1 MPFSPHPYQHWLSPV
16 PLIMAI
22 LTGLMNLKIYINVTY
37 SFLIELFAYFSLLS
51 CKSSLCSLNI
61 NSLSEYGLEIP
72 SPISLLAFS
81 FFLIV
86 SFDMQNL
93 FHLVKFPL
101 VICAFYIIS
110 KKCLA
115 KPMSKSFS
123 HIQSSKSF
131 TILSLIFILKLIFE
145 WSKIRI
151 KSHSFHVIIQFFQEP
166 FLKNISF
173 PIEHL

>member
-1 MPFSPHPYQHWLSPV
+1 MEWLFLFGVYIPRYWIAGLYCSFILYLLRKIHIIFLSDSTLHFHQQGTKMPFSPHPYQHLLSPV

-61 NSLSEYGLEIP
+61 NSLSEYGLEIS

-86 SFDMQNL
+86 SFDM
-93 FHLVKFPL
+93 
-101 VICAFYIIS
+101 
-110 KKCLA
+110 
-115 KPMSKSFS
+115 
-123 HIQSSKSF
+123 
-131 TILSLIFILKLIFE
+131 
-145 WSKIRI
+145 
-151 KSHSFHVIIQFFQEP
+151 
-166 FLKNISF
+166 
-173 PIEHL
+173 